1 MFILWQ
7 IDAYTKSE
15 TLKNKIKLTNIST
28 NMLLVNYYHRCL
40 QYNTKQNDL
49 INSMKIGICLN
60 TVVDNSIMLLER
72 VNC

>member
-7 IDAYTKSE
+7 IDANTKSE
-15 TLKNKIKLTNIST
+15 TLQNKIKLT